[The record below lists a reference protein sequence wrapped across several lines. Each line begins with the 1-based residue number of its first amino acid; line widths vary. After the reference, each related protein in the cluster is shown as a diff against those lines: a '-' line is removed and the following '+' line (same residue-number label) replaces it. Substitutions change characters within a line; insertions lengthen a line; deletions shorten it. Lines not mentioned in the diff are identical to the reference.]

1 MSPPKKPLGNY
12 TSLRRQ
18 NPGHWWHTLAFQ
30 GHRKGNTQ
38 KNLIRTSFRQSV
50 CIQLCQQQASHLL
63 QEEEEINKNNFYQDR
78 VNPHSHSRCCGEA
91 DCNRV
96 PVVHQPLPPCAGGA
110 ISGTWQGHSCPSDP
124 ALLPSFPQS
133 PFITWPSADG
143 PLPPDRS
150 AQLTP
155 VFIF

>member
-78 VNPHSHSRCCGEA
+78 VNP
-91 DCNRV
+91 
-96 PVVHQPLPPCAGGA
+96 QFPLPLLWRSRLQQGSCGSPATSTLCWWCHLRDMARSQLSFWPCSSTLFPPKSIYHLAQCRW
-110 ISGTWQGHSCPSDP
+110 SP
-124 ALLPSFPQS
+124 AS
-133 PFITWPSADG
+133 W
-143 PLPPDRS
+143 
-150 AQLTP
+150 
-155 VFIF
+155 